1 LRLAR
6 IVPGEPLDRV
16 LVGAVLTRDLL
27 VGEER
32 WSKGRRLS
40 LADLGRLERDPVE
53 GRGPWAAG
61 RGGDRSPLLVSVLVP
76 GPTDVHEDEA
86 ALRLAAAITG
96 TGAAHTVTIRGPSE
110 SRVDILA
117 AHAGELRIDV
127 HGLEQLD
134 RIDPIAVFTGLDGQ
148 ILSEGQIAASVKVGP
163 HLVPGRAL
171 ERAEGVLRR
180 RGRPLV
186 EVRPFARRRV
196 AALVRET
203 LDAAARLRFEASIR
217 TRIEHLGS
225 DLVAIEYVPDD
236 LDEVRARMDGLR
248 EQGIDIVLT
257 AGAGSTDPNDPVF
270 VALDELHG
278 KVVSHGVPAHPGSM
292 LWVGQLNQ
300 TTIIGLPTCGAYSR
314 ATAVDLL
321 LPWLLAGEPPTR
333 RTIAR
338 LGYGGVLTRDM
349 RFKMPAYARE
359 LEAPEG

>member
-1 LRLAR
+1 LRLGR
-6 IVPGEPLDRV
+6 IVPGEPVERAH
-16 LVGAVLTRDLL
+16 VGAVLTRDLL
-27 VGEER
+27 VGEDR

-40 LADLGRLERDPVE
+40 LSDLERLEREAVQA
-53 GRGPWAAG
+53 RGPWAAG
-61 RGGDRSPLLVSVLVP
+61 RGGEKSPLIVSVLVP
-76 GPTDVHEDEA
+76 DRTDIHEDEA

-96 TGAAHTVTIRGPSE
+96 TGASETVTVRGPSE

-117 AHAGELRIDV
+117 AHAGELRVDV

-163 HLVPGRAL
+163 HLVPARAG
-171 ERAEGVLRR
+171 ERAEAVLRR
-180 RGRPLV
+180 RKRPLV
-186 EVRPFARRRV
+186 EIRPFAHRRV

-203 LDAAARLRFEASIR
+203 LDDGARARFESSIR

-225 DLVAIEYVPDD
+225 DLVTIDYVPDD
-236 LDEVRARMDGLR
+236 LEAVRARLDALR
-248 EQGIDIVLT
+248 EQGIEILLT

-270 VALDELHG
+270 VALDELRG

-292 LWVGQLNQ
+292 LWVGRLDA

-333 RTIAR
+333 MTIAR

-349 RFKMPAYARE
+349 RFKMPAYARD